1 MFIKLIIF
9 LEKFFSKNFLL
20 LCMNIG
26 KMSKKGQIVIPKEIR
41 EKFGILPGDAVIFR
55 IKENK
60 VILEKIQEK
69 MSEIL
74 KKSKPVEN
82 SLDFQKKLRDEW
94 E

>member
-1 MFIKLIIF
+1 
-9 LEKFFSKNFLL
+9 
-20 LCMNIG
+20 MNVG

-41 EKFGILPGDAVIFR
+41 EKFGIKPGDAVIFK
-55 IKENK
+55 IQGDK

-74 KKSKPVEN
+74 INSKPVEK
-82 SLDFQKKLRDEW
+82 SLAFQKKLRDEW